1 MLIKIGSAY
10 VNPAEIAA
18 IEPDRD
24 DSLPDYERARKI
36 YVSLKSGPSFW
47 TDATMDEA
55 EAALIDAGCIENPY
69 PEDVDPPAMTEDEL
83 DELRSLSRDG
93 FGFLA
98 RDYDHRLYAYRNRP
112 VHDALGWHPEAFMD
126 GGLARVCGKF
136 DFVSK
141 HDAEPTEIAPL
152 LAGDQR

>member
-10 VNPAEIAA
+10 VDPAEIAA

-24 DSLPDYERARKI
+24 DSLPDYERAKQI
-36 YVSLKSGPSFW
+36 YVALKSGPSFW
-47 TDATMDEA
+47 VDATMDEA
-55 EAALIDAGCIENPY
+55 EAALIDAGFIDNPY
-69 PEDVDPPAMTEDEL
+69 PEDEDPPAMTEDEL

-98 RDYDHRLYAYRNRP
+98 RDYDHRLYAYRNCPER
-112 VHDALGWHPEAFMD
+112 DAVGWIDPRLSTD
-126 GGLARVCGKF
+126 GGTVRVCGAF
-136 DFVSK
+136 AFVSE

-152 LAGDQR
+152 LSAAH